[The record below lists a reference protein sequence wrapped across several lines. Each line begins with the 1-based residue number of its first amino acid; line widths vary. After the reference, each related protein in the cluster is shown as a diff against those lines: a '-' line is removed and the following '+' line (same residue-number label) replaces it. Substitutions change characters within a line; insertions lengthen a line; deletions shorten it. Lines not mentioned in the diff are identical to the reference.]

1 MDKTALIFGAGKTGR
16 GFAAHLA
23 YLGGYRIILIDKD
36 LSLISDLREAGQ
48 YEIQVL
54 GKERMNCTI
63 KPSGVFHIDDVSW
76 VDHFV
81 VTALVFTAVFG
92 NNLEVLAGSLA
103 PAFARRFREYPGR
116 ALTVITCEN
125 FTNAAAILRK
135 MVQDKLRGGA
145 EGSVGGAA
153 EGDAGGEDAGSDVEG
168 KADRWILEKAGFSES
183 MILRT
188 CLDAGADQSPL
199 TIRAQNYFELPC
211 DGDAVKE
218 ELSVY
223 GLKPLPNFAN
233 QLRRKIFTYNCIN
246 AVITYLG
253 AQKGYSQLYEA
264 GNDVAILAIAR
275 KAARET
281 SLAQV
286 AGFGFDA
293 GEQEEWV
300 EAAFA
305 KFADVNIPDPIERNG
320 ADPARKLGREDRLIG
335 PALLAL
341 RYGIYPE
348 GLLKG
353 IMACLD
359 YRDPGKKF
367 TLSDRI
373 REKGV
378 GWVLKE
384 VCGLSEEEPLFLLI
398 SEQVLKTI

>member
-23 YLGGYRIILIDKD
+23 YLGGYRILLIDKD
-36 LSLISDLREAGQ
+36 LSLVSDLRRAGQ

-54 GKERMNCTI
+54 GEDRMSCTI
-63 KPSGVFHIDDVSW
+63 KPSGVFHIDDPSW

-81 VTALVFTAVFG
+81 VTGLVFTAVFG
-92 NNLEVLAGSLA
+92 NNLESLAGSLA
-103 PAFARRFREYPGR
+103 PAFARRSRENPGR
-116 ALTVITCEN
+116 VLTVITCEN
-125 FTNAAAILRK
+125 FTNAAAMLRK
-135 MVQDKLRGGA
+135 RVQDKLRGG
-145 EGSVGGAA
+145 
-153 EGDAGGEDAGSDVEG
+153 SDVEG
-168 KADRWILEKAGFSES
+168 KTDRWSLEKAGFSES

-188 CLDAGADQSPL
+188 CLDAGAGQSPL

-233 QLRRKIFTYNCIN
+233 QLRRKIYTYNCIN

-253 AQKGYSQLYEA
+253 AQKGYTQLYEA
-264 GNDVAILAIAR
+264 GNDAAVLAIAR

-286 AGFGFDA
+286 AEFGFDA
-293 GEQEEWV
+293 AEQEEWV

-305 KFADVNIPDPIERNG
+305 KFADINIPDPIERNG

-341 RYGIYPE
+341 KHGIYPE

-353 IMACLD
+353 IMACFD
-359 YRDPGKKF
+359 YRDPGKEPA
-367 TLSDRI
+367 LSDRI

-384 VCGLSEEEPLFLLI
+384 ICGLSAEEPLFLLI